1 MFKSVSNS
9 LILRG
14 VLALIV
20 GIIALAWPSVTILAL
35 VILFAVFAFMDA
47 AFQGM
52 RAFSSGK
59 AGPVIGHLL
68 LALVDLAAGVVALVW
83 PSPTALVLTLVVGIW
98 AFAGGCLEIFA
109 GFGSGESAGTRA
121 LFFLTGLVWIAFGV
135 VLFARPDIG
144 AVSLA
149 LVFGFFS
156 IFSGATLI
164 TQGVELKRTGKTLHS
179 ILPQAAKA
187 A

>member
-20 GIIALAWPSVTILAL
+20 GCIALAWPGVTILAL
-35 VILFAVFAFMDA
+35 VILFAVYALIDA
-47 AFQGM
+47 VLEGM
-52 RAFSSGK
+52 RAFSSRK
-59 AGPVIGHLL
+59 AGPVVGHLL
-68 LALVDLAAGVVALVW
+68 LALVDLAAGVVALIW
-83 PSPTALVLTLVVGIW
+83 PAPTALVLTLVVGIW
-98 AFAGGCLEIFA
+98 AVVGGCFEIFA
-109 GFGSGESAGTRA
+109 AFGTGEAAGTRA
-121 LFFLTGLVWIAFGV
+121 LFIVTGLIWIVFGA
-135 VLFARPDIG
+135 VLFGRPDIG

-156 IFSGATLI
+156 LFSGVTLVAR
-164 TQGVELKRTGKTLHS
+164 GVEVRRAGGTLHS
-179 ILPQAAKA
+179 VLPKA